1 MKMSFFG
8 GYDPEY
14 PRNVVIRKGLSLNG
28 VEVSNCNQW
37 PSRKFWLRYPFL
49 FYRFVRD
56 CSKRSFIFV
65 PEFCQK
71 DVPLA
76 KFLSLLTSRKIIFDP
91 LAPRYET
98 KISDWKRRPP
108 DSWQARWNFTIDSW
122 AFELSD
128 LVLADTRAHKEYY
141 CEKYG
146 ISPEN
151 VEVLPVGYD
160 DELYKPVS
168 AEKKEDRF
176 TVLFYGSFL
185 PLHGVDVVIEAAKI
199 VSREDASVIFVL
211 IGSGQ
216 TLPRAR
222 ALAAELN
229 LSNMRFNGWMPQA
242 DIPLRIA
249 SSDICLGIFGRTEKA
264 GRVVPHKIYQSMGM
278 KKAVITAQTPAAEEF
293 FSHRENIF
301 LVPEPYPE
309 NLARAIL
316 ELKKDKALREK
327 IAVNSHQLVRQE
339 YSPSAIGRTLVK
351 IIQNKFITGKKAR
364 SDE

>member
-1 MKMSFFG
+1 MRLSFFG
-8 GYDPEY
+8 AYDPGY
-14 PRNVVIRKGLSLNG
+14 PRNVVIKKGLRLNG
-28 VEVSNCNQW
+28 VEVLDCGLW
-37 PSRKFWLRYPFL
+37 PNRKFWMRYPLL
-49 FYRFVRD
+49 FYRYIRS

-98 KISDWKRRPP
+98 KITDWKRKPP

-128 LVLADTRAHKEYY
+128 LILADTRAHKEYY

-146 ISPEN
+146 LSPDK

-160 DELYKPVS
+160 DELYRPVS
-168 AEKKEDRF
+168 ATNKEDRF

-185 PLHGVDVVIEAAKI
+185 PLHGVDAVVEAAKI
-199 VSREDASVIFVL
+199 VSKEDASIDFVL

-216 TLPRAR
+216 TLPRVR

-229 LSNMRFNGWMPQA
+229 LSNIRFESWLPQSEL
-242 DIPLRIA
+242 PQRIA
-249 SSDICLGIFGRTEKA
+249 AADICLGIFGRTEKA

-278 KKAVITAQTPAAEEF
+278 KKAIITAQTPAVEEF

-309 NLARAIL
+309 NLAQAV
-316 ELKKDKALREK
+316 LKLKRDKNL
-327 IAVNSHQLVRQE
+327 
-339 YSPSAIGRTLVK
+339 
-351 IIQNKFITGKKAR
+351 
-364 SDE
+364 

>member
-1 MKMSFFG
+1 
-8 GYDPEY
+8 
-14 PRNVVIRKGLSLNG
+14 
-28 VEVSNCNQW
+28 
-37 PSRKFWLRYPFL
+37 
-49 FYRFVRD
+49 
-56 CSKRSFIFV
+56 KRSFIFL

-71 DVPLA
+71 DIPLA

-98 KISDWKRRPP
+98 KITDWKRKPP

-128 LVLADTRAHKEYY
+128 LILADTRAHKEYY

-146 ISPEN
+146 LSPDK

-160 DELYKPVS
+160 DELYRPVS

-185 PLHGVDVVIEAAKI
+185 PLHGADAVVEAAKI
-199 VSREDASVIFVL
+199 VSKEDASIEFEL

-216 TLPRAR
+216 TLPRVR
-222 ALAAELN
+222 ALADELN
-229 LSNMRFNGWMPQA
+229 LSNIRFESWLPQSEL
-242 DIPLRIA
+242 PQRIA
-249 SSDICLGIFGRTEKA
+249 AADICLGIFGRTEKA

-278 KKAVITAQTPAAEEF
+278 KKAIITAQTPAVEEF

-309 NLARAIL
+309 NLAQAVL
-316 ELKKDKALREK
+316 ELKRNKDLKEE
-327 IAVNSHQLVRQE
+327 IAKKGDELVRRE
-339 YSPSAIGRTLVK
+339 YSPSAIGRSLIQ
-351 IIQNKFITGKKAR
+351 IIQKKFITGER
-364 SDE
+364 SRVS

>member
-1 MKMSFFG
+1 MRMSFFG
-8 GYDPEY
+8 AYDPRY
-14 PRNVVIRKGLSLNG
+14 PRNVVIKKGLKLNG
-28 VEVSNCNQW
+28 VEVYDCGLW
-37 PSRKFWLRYPFL
+37 PNRKFWMRYPIL
-49 FYRFVRD
+49 FHRFIRS
-56 CSKRSFIFV
+56 CSKRSFIFL

-98 KISDWKRRPP
+98 KITDWKRKPP

-122 AFELSD
+122 AFEFSD
-128 LVLADTRAHKEYY
+128 LILTDTRAHKEYY

-146 ISPEN
+146 LSPDK

-160 DELYKPVS
+160 DELYRPVS
-168 AEKKEDRF
+168 AEKKEDGF

-185 PLHGVDVVIEAAKI
+185 PLHGADAVVEAAKI
-199 VSREDASVIFVL
+199 VFKEDASIEFKMV
-211 IGSGQ
+211 GSGQ
-216 TLPRAR
+216 TLPTVR

-229 LSNMRFNGWMPQA
+229 LSNIRFESWLPQA
-242 DIPLRIA
+242 EIPRRIA

-278 KKAVITAQTPAAEEF
+278 KKAIITAQTPAVEEF

-309 NLARAIL
+309 NLAQAVL
-316 ELKKDKALREK
+316 ELKRNKDLREK
-327 IAVNSHQLVRQE
+327 IAERGHQLVRRE
-339 YSPSAIGRTLVK
+339 YSPSAIGRTLIK
-351 IIQNKFITGKKAR
+351 IIQRKFMTGEK
-364 SDE
+364 SQVS